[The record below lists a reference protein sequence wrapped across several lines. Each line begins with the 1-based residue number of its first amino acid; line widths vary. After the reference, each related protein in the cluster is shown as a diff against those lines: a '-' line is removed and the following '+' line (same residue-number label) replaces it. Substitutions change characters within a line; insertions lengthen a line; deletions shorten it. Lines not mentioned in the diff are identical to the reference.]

1 MTKTFSVKT
10 LRGQQEVFVLT
21 NTNTIICIPLTMPL
35 KESGLAT
42 EFKVCQWVI
51 AQCVMQARLGQP
63 TPRLVWHLN
72 PGLGREWG
80 FLKLANVSL
89 YFLSTTIARCHFI
102 YSKGRVQDTKLLR
115 VLFFNG
121 NFSKIVSSETKL
133 YKNLRLDKDLFMS
146 VYVTVQYNT
155 A

>member
-1 MTKTFSVKT
+1 MTKSFSVET

-102 YSKGRVQDTKLLR
+102 YSKGRVQDTELLGCCFQWKLFL
-115 VLFFNG
+115 
-121 NFSKIVSSETKL
+121 K
-133 YKNLRLDKDLFMS
+133 
-146 VYVTVQYNT
+146 
-155 A
+155 